1 MALAHVKGLDKT
13 IADERTKWPDGW
25 SRNGPDHA
33 ADEPIAPPRAQAFRS
48 AQRIGVSA
56 DAAARQIASSLV
68 SELAR
73 QQQLSRRRPPGPG
86 CRCRLARGRRVAR
99 RPVRSAARCAAAPD
113 GSAALASVVDDGRPA
128 LAATLRSPWRSTR
141 LPVVALDDRA
151 APAPTVVEQLA
162 AHVLDVLDPRDGA
175 PWPVRAKV
183 ARAIKRRE
191 AGETDM
197 AACSRELLAAAAS
210 DPWGPV
216 VNYALGALS
225 YNQYEAGSTREAVR
239 RFATAYS
246 AADRIGASL
255 DGLVVVILSGLAL
268 ANCQLYHRFG
278 DDGPKVLAMSRTA
291 AAIAVAT
298 AEARCER
305 VRKKGRWRTSP
316 DLRRTA
322 AEGLALATY
331 AQAFAQHLT
340 AKREDAAAAIPL
352 YERAIAALEGVDVEV
367 PAVLYNNAGYQHM
380 TVAGHFERGPDR
392 DSYRRAEELF
402 KKAVKVH
409 PDLHFAWANLGNL
422 HRLQGEWAVAAIC
435 YGEALATAQQ
445 QGSRTRKAT
454 TSWPRCWSSP
464 GRPPKRRWRTGRR
477 SPSRTVRRCGRS
489 SAPSTLAAS
498 YWPGGSTMRAPAPSG
513 AGRASGQHALPRAAR
528 GR

>member
-1 MALAHVKGLDKT
+1 M
-13 IADERTKWPDGW
+13 
-25 SRNGPDHA
+25 
-33 ADEPIAPPRAQAFRS
+33 
-48 AQRIGVSA
+48 
-56 DAAARQIASSLV
+56 
-68 SELAR
+68 
-73 QQQLSRRRPPGPG
+73 
-86 CRCRLARGRRVAR
+86 
-99 RPVRSAARCAAAPD
+99 
-113 GSAALASVVDDGRPA
+113 
-128 LAATLRSPWRSTR
+128 
-141 LPVVALDDRA
+141 
-151 APAPTVVEQLA
+151 
-162 AHVLDVLDPRDGA
+162 LDVLDPRDGA

-422 HRLQGEWAVAAIC
+422 HRLAGGV
-435 YGEALATAQQ
+435 
-445 QGSRTRKAT
+445 
-454 TSWPRCWSSP
+454 
-464 GRPPKRRWRTGRR
+464 GRR
-477 SPSRTVRRCGRS
+477 GDLLRRGTGDRSAAGNRVPARPQRAGQGVGRVREGRRG
-489 SAPSTLAAS
+489 AGGA
-498 YWPGGSTMRAPAPSG
+498 PGGDHARGQSVASGGAAARRVRAQPRAARPDHQAQAPAPRGLS
-513 AGRASGQHALPRAAR
+513 GRAPWQHALPRAAR
-528 GR
+528 GRGRR